1 MARTFVDLPLALRSI
16 SINRM
21 NVARKVRREMKR
33 EVVNMK
39 VLQEQ
44 SELESSLLL
53 ISHNVNQLRKAFSRI
68 AKLEKRIKERKERH
82 KHPRDRMAGR
92 NRGNFSNR

>member
-1 MARTFVDLPLALRSI
+1 MARTYVDLPLALRSI

-21 NVARKVRREMKR
+21 TVARKVRREMKR

-44 SELESSLLL
+44 SELESALLL
-53 ISHNVNQLRKAFSRI
+53 ISHNINQLRKAFSKI
-68 AKLEKRIKERKERH
+68 AKLEKRIKERKNRN

-92 NRGNFSNR
+92 NQGNFSNR